1 MTRTFT
7 KNKKGLIEF
16 TETELKKL
24 LDEVYNSGYYAGK
37 GSSVIWTSPYYTYY
51 CNSFDSNSGT
61 VTLTTPSSTSD
72 VTISNHDYNTTT
84 TISNLH

>member
-1 MTRTFT
+1 MTRTFM

-37 GSSVIWTSPYYTYY
+37 CPSVIWTSPYYGYY
-51 CNSFDSNSGT
+51 YNSCDSNSGT
-61 VTLTTPSSTSD
+61 VVLTTPSSISSVTTS
-72 VTISNHDYNTTT
+72 NPDYNTTT
-84 TISNLH
+84 TTSNLH